1 MSPGL
6 RRSWT
11 QYLVVGAS
19 LIVMVPL
26 LDALS
31 QNLVLTWMGALVL
44 VAATVILFRWRRALR
59 AAFFLPLIYVAW
71 LAAMRFRIEGG
82 IDATGFNIAI
92 VAFILMGIAGLL
104 VNAFWRPY
112 ADDLAEMEHLSQ
124 FRE

>member
-11 QYLVVGAS
+11 RYLVVGAS
-19 LIVMVPL
+19 VIVMMPL

-31 QNLVLTWMGALVL
+31 QNLVLTWLGALVL
-44 VAATVILFRWRRALR
+44 AASTVILFRWRIKLR
-59 AAFFLPLIYVAW
+59 AAFFLPLIYIAG
-71 LAAMRFRIEGG
+71 LAAMRFRVEGG
-82 IDATGFNIAI
+82 IDASGFNIAI
-92 VAFILMGIAGLL
+92 IAFILLCIAALL
-104 VNAFWRPY
+104 VDAFLSPY